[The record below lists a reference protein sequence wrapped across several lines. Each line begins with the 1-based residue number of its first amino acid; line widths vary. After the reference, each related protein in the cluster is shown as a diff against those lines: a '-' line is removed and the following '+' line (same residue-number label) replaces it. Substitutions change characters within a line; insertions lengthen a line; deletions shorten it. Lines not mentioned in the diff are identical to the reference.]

1 MCNITI
7 FVVSECKH
15 QLVRN
20 LYMAMRRVIKNVQ
33 EKADLGILSDPK
45 TFLCRSSGESKSRK
59 AQSNNMERRMVGGR
73 LRQQW

>member
-20 LYMAMRRVIKNVQ
+20 LYMTMRRVIKNVE
-33 EKADLGILSDPK
+33 EKADLGILSNPK
-45 TFLCRSSGESKSRK
+45 TFLFRSSGESISRK
-59 AQSNNMERRMVGGR
+59 AQSNNMESRMVG
-73 LRQQW
+73 